1 MQPHQDITKAIS
13 LDRVTADAMKLS
25 AEERAV
31 LIERL
36 VDTVPP
42 APPLHPS
49 WAVEIDRRVADM
61 AAGSAQSIPAEA
73 VMADLRAMIAA
84 HGSKA

>member
-1 MQPHQDITKAIS
+1 MNTS
-13 LDRVTADAMKLS
+13 LDSVTADALKLS
-25 AEERAV
+25 AQERAL

-36 VDTVPP
+36 VDTVLP

-49 WAVEIDRRVADM
+49 WDAEIDRRAADM
-61 AAGSAQSIPAEA
+61 DAGATQFMPAEA
-73 VMADLRAMIAA
+73 VLADLRAMIAA

>member
-1 MQPHQDITKAIS
+1 MTTS
-13 LDRVTADAMKLS
+13 LDSVTADALKLS
-25 AEERAV
+25 AQERAL

-36 VDTVPP
+36 VDTVLP

-49 WAVEIDRRVADM
+49 WDAEIDRRAADM
-61 AAGSAQSIPAEA
+61 DAGTTQCIPAEA

-84 HGSKA
+84 HRSKA